1 MLFYSRHFVHYNRL
15 IERGIVLYTK
25 KFRGLKLLLLIAV
38 LLLSA
43 NLRAPLTSVGVLLPA
58 INDDLQLSA
67 FATSIIAILPLLAFS
82 FASLFAA
89 PVSAKIGL
97 NQTIVYALIVITV
110 GIIFRSLGSST
121 LLFTGILLIGI
132 GIAFG
137 NVLAPVFIKA
147 SFPLQVGIVTA
158 LYTVSMNIFGA
169 LSSAVSAPI
178 AKATNY
184 NISLAVIGIVTIITL
199 IIWII
204 VLQKDKEVEAPHPVA
219 MTSSIWR
226 SPLAWQITLFMGG
239 QSVIF
244 YSLINF
250 LPIILKEQHIPV
262 EVTGGYLTVLQMA
275 IIIFTFIIPMIAA
288 NMAHQVYLGCIN
300 GLLFI
305 AGIAGMIYGDV
316 KYMLVYILF
325 IGVAL
330 GISFGLVNL
339 FFSLKTEY
347 THTAKQLSGMAQSIG
362 YLFAALSV
370 LIFGVIHD
378 YTHNWSHSLYF
389 LLADALLMLIVGMLA
404 GRKHTIEGH
413 TIK

>member
-25 KFRGLKLLLLIAV
+25 KFRGLKLLLLVAV

-89 PVSAKIGL
+89 PVSTKIGL
-97 NQTIVYALIVITV
+97 NRTIVYALIVITV

-204 VLQKDKEVEAPHPVA
+204 VLQKDKEVEAPHPIA

-250 LPIILKEQHIPV
+250 LPILLKEQHIPV
-262 EVTGGYLTVLQMA
+262 EVTGGYLTVLQIA
-275 IIIFTFIIPMIAA
+275 IIIFTFVIPMIAA

-404 GRKHTIEGH
+404 GRKHTI
-413 TIK
+413 

>member
-1 MLFYSRHFVHYNRL
+1 M
-15 IERGIVLYTK
+15 YTK
-25 KFRGLKLLLLIAV
+25 KFRGLKLLLLVAV

-89 PVSAKIGL
+89 PVSTKIGL
-97 NQTIVYALIVITV
+97 NRTIVYALIVITV

-204 VLQKDKEVEAPHPVA
+204 VLQKDKEVEAPHPIA

-250 LPIILKEQHIPV
+250 LPILLKEQHIPV
-262 EVTGGYLTVLQMA
+262 EVTGGYLTVLQIA
-275 IIIFTFIIPMIAA
+275 IIIFTFVIPMIAA

-404 GRKHTIEGH
+404 GRKHTI
-413 TIK
+413 

>member
-1 MLFYSRHFVHYNRL
+1 M
-15 IERGIVLYTK
+15 
-25 KFRGLKLLLLIAV
+25 KLLLLVAV

-89 PVSAKIGL
+89 PVSTKIGL
-97 NQTIVYALIVITV
+97 NRTIVYALIVITV
-110 GIIFRSLGSST
+110 GIILRSLGSST

-147 SFPLQVGIVTA
+147 SFPLQVGLVTA

-184 NISLAVIGIVTIITL
+184 NISLAMIGIVTIITL
-199 IIWII
+199 IFWII
-204 VLQKDKEVEAPHPVA
+204 VLQKDKEVEAPQPVA
-219 MTSSIWR
+219 VTSSIWR

-262 EVTGGYLTVLQMA
+262 EVTGGYLTVLQIA

-347 THTAKQLSGMAQSIG
+347 THTAKQLSGMAQAIG

-378 YTHNWSHSLYF
+378 YTHDWSHSLYF

-404 GRKHTIEGH
+404 GRKHTIEGN

>member
-1 MLFYSRHFVHYNRL
+1 MLFYSRYFVHYNRL

-25 KFRGLKLLLLIAV
+25 KFRGLKLLLLVAV

-67 FATSIIAILPLLAFS
+67 FATNIIAILPLLAFS

-89 PVSAKIGL
+89 PVSTKIGL
-97 NQTIVYALIVITV
+97 NRTIVHALIVITV
-110 GIIFRSLGSST
+110 GIILRSLGSST

-184 NISLAVIGIVTIITL
+184 NISLAMIGIVTIITL
-199 IIWII
+199 IFWII
-204 VLQKDKEVEAPHPVA
+204 VLQKDKDVEAPQA
-219 MTSSIWR
+219 ITMTSSIWR

-262 EVTGGYLTVLQMA
+262 EVTGGYLTVLQIA

-288 NMAHQVYLGCIN
+288 NMIHQVYLGCIN

-347 THTAKQLSGMAQSIG
+347 THTAKQLSGMAQAIG

-378 YTHNWSHSLYF
+378 YTHDWSHSLYF

-404 GRKHTIEGH
+404 GRKHTIEGN

>member
-1 MLFYSRHFVHYNRL
+1 M
-15 IERGIVLYTK
+15 YTK
-25 KFRGLKLLLLIAV
+25 KFRGLKLLLLVAV

-89 PVSAKIGL
+89 PVSTKIGL
-97 NQTIVYALIVITV
+97 NRTIVYALIVITV

-262 EVTGGYLTVLQMA
+262 EVTGGYLTVLQIA

-404 GRKHTIEGH
+404 GRKHTI
-413 TIK
+413 

>member
-1 MLFYSRHFVHYNRL
+1 MLFYSRYFVHYNRL

-25 KFRGLKLLLLIAV
+25 RFRGLKLLLLVAV

-89 PVSAKIGL
+89 PVSTKIGL
-97 NQTIVYALIVITV
+97 NRTIVYALIVITV
-110 GIIFRSLGSST
+110 GIILRSLGSST

-184 NISLAVIGIVTIITL
+184 NISLAMIGIVTIITL
-199 IIWII
+199 IFWII
-204 VLQKDKEVEAPHPVA
+204 VLQKDKDVEAPQA
-219 MTSSIWR
+219 ITMTSSIWR

-262 EVTGGYLTVLQMA
+262 EVTGGYLTVLQIA

-347 THTAKQLSGMAQSIG
+347 THTAKQLSGMAQAIG

-378 YTHNWSHSLYF
+378 YTHDWSHSLYF

-404 GRKHTIEGH
+404 GRKHTIEGN

>member
-25 KFRGLKLLLLIAV
+25 KFRGLKLLLLVAV

-89 PVSAKIGL
+89 PVSTKIGL
-97 NQTIVYALIVITV
+97 NRTIVYALIVITV

-204 VLQKDKEVEAPHPVA
+204 VLQKDKEVEAPHPIA

-300 GLLFI
+300 GLLFM

>member
-1 MLFYSRHFVHYNRL
+1 MLFYSRHFVHYNRS

-25 KFRGLKLLLLIAV
+25 KFRGLKLLLLVAV

-89 PVSAKIGL
+89 PVSTKIGL
-97 NQTIVYALIVITV
+97 NRTIVYALIVITV
-110 GIIFRSLGSST
+110 GIILRSLGSST

-184 NISLAVIGIVTIITL
+184 NISLAMIGIVTIITL
-199 IIWII
+199 IFWII
-204 VLQKDKEVEAPHPVA
+204 VLQKDKEVEAPQPVA
-219 MTSSIWR
+219 VTSSIWR

-262 EVTGGYLTVLQMA
+262 EVTGGYLTVLQIA

-347 THTAKQLSGMAQSIG
+347 THTAKQLSGMAQAIG

-378 YTHNWSHSLYF
+378 YTHNWNHSLYF

-404 GRKHTIEGH
+404 GRKHTIEGN

>member
-1 MLFYSRHFVHYNRL
+1 M
-15 IERGIVLYTK
+15 YTK
-25 KFRGLKLLLLIAV
+25 RFRGLKLLLLVAV

-89 PVSAKIGL
+89 PVSTKIGL
-97 NQTIVYALIVITV
+97 NRTIVHALIVITV
-110 GIIFRSLGSST
+110 GIILRSLGSST

-184 NISLAVIGIVTIITL
+184 NISLAMIGIVTIITL
-199 IIWII
+199 IFWII
-204 VLQKDKEVEAPHPVA
+204 VLQKDKEVEAPQPVA
-219 MTSSIWR
+219 VTSSIWR

-262 EVTGGYLTVLQMA
+262 EVTGGYLTVLQIA

-347 THTAKQLSGMAQSIG
+347 THTAKQLSGMAQAIG

-378 YTHNWSHSLYF
+378 YTHDWSHSLYF

-404 GRKHTIEGH
+404 GRKHTIEGN

>member
-1 MLFYSRHFVHYNRL
+1 M
-15 IERGIVLYTK
+15 YTK
-25 KFRGLKLLLLIAV
+25 KFRGLKLLLLVAV

-82 FASLFAA
+82 LASLFAA
-89 PVSAKIGL
+89 PVSTKIGL
-97 NQTIVYALIVITV
+97 NRTIVYALIVITV

-262 EVTGGYLTVLQMA
+262 EVTGGYLTVLQIA

-330 GISFGLVNL
+330 GISFGLVIL

>member
-1 MLFYSRHFVHYNRL
+1 MLFYNRYFVHYNRL

-25 KFRGLKLLLLIAV
+25 RFRGLKLLLLVAV

-89 PVSAKIGL
+89 PVSTKIGL
-97 NQTIVYALIVITV
+97 NRTIVYALIVITV
-110 GIIFRSLGSST
+110 GIILRSLGSST

-147 SFPLQVGIVTA
+147 SFPLQVGLVTA

-184 NISLAVIGIVTIITL
+184 NISLAMIGIVTIITL
-199 IIWII
+199 IFWII
-204 VLQKDKEVEAPHPVA
+204 VLQKDKEVEAPQPVA
-219 MTSSIWR
+219 VTSSIWR

-262 EVTGGYLTVLQMA
+262 EVTGGYLTVLQIA

-339 FFSLKTEY
+339 FFSMKTEY
-347 THTAKQLSGMAQSIG
+347 THTAKQLSGMAQAIG

-378 YTHNWSHSLYF
+378 YTHDWSHSLYF

-404 GRKHTIEGH
+404 GRKHTIEGN

>member
-1 MLFYSRHFVHYNRL
+1 M
-15 IERGIVLYTK
+15 YTK
-25 KFRGLKLLLLIAV
+25 KFRGLKLLLLVAV

-89 PVSAKIGL
+89 PVSTKIGL
-97 NQTIVYALIVITV
+97 NRTIVHALIVITV
-110 GIIFRSLGSST
+110 GIILRSLGSST

-184 NISLAVIGIVTIITL
+184 NISLAMIGIVTIITL
-199 IIWII
+199 IFWII
-204 VLQKDKEVEAPHPVA
+204 VLQKDKDVEAPQA
-219 MTSSIWR
+219 ITMTSSIWR

-262 EVTGGYLTVLQMA
+262 EVTGGYLTVLQIA
-275 IIIFTFIIPMIAA
+275 IIIFTFIIPRIAA

-316 KYMLVYILF
+316 NICLF
-325 IGVAL
+325 I
-330 GISFGLVNL
+330 S
-339 FFSLKTEY
+339 S
-347 THTAKQLSGMAQSIG
+347 S
-362 YLFAALSV
+362 
-370 LIFGVIHD
+370 
-378 YTHNWSHSLYF
+378 
-389 LLADALLMLIVGMLA
+389 
-404 GRKHTIEGH
+404 
-413 TIK
+413 

>member
-25 KFRGLKLLLLIAV
+25 KFRGLKLLLLVAV

-89 PVSAKIGL
+89 PVSTKIGL
-97 NQTIVYALIVITV
+97 NRTIVYALIVITV

-204 VLQKDKEVEAPHPVA
+204 VLQKDKEVEAPHPIA
-219 MTSSIWR
+219 MTSSILR

-250 LPIILKEQHIPV
+250 LPILLKEQHIPV
-262 EVTGGYLTVLQMA
+262 EVTGGYLTVLQIA
-275 IIIFTFIIPMIAA
+275 IIIFTFVIPMIAA

-404 GRKHTIEGH
+404 GRKHTI
-413 TIK
+413 

>member
-89 PVSAKIGL
+89 PVSTKIGL
-97 NQTIVYALIVITV
+97 NRTIVYALIVITV

-204 VLQKDKEVEAPHPVA
+204 VLQKDKEVEAPHPIA

-300 GLLFI
+300 GLLFM

>member
-1 MLFYSRHFVHYNRL
+1 M
-15 IERGIVLYTK
+15 YTK
-25 KFRGLKLLLLIAV
+25 KFRGLKLLLLVAV

-89 PVSAKIGL
+89 PVSTKIGL

-204 VLQKDKEVEAPHPVA
+204 VLQKDKEVEAPHPIA

-300 GLLFI
+300 GLLFM

-347 THTAKQLSGMAQSIG
+347 THTAKQLSGMSQSIG

>member
-1 MLFYSRHFVHYNRL
+1 M
-15 IERGIVLYTK
+15 YTK
-25 KFRGLKLLLLIAV
+25 KFRGLKLLLLVAV

-89 PVSAKIGL
+89 PVSTKIGL
-97 NQTIVYALIVITV
+97 NRTIVYALIVITV

-300 GLLFI
+300 GLLFM

>member
-204 VLQKDKEVEAPHPVA
+204 VLQKDKEVEAPHPIA

-300 GLLFI
+300 GLLFM

>member
-1 MLFYSRHFVHYNRL
+1 M
-15 IERGIVLYTK
+15 YTK
-25 KFRGLKLLLLIAV
+25 KFRGLKLLLLVAV

-58 INDDLQLSA
+58 INNDLQLSA
-67 FATSIIAILPLLAFS
+67 FAISIIAILPLLAFS

-89 PVSAKIGL
+89 PVSTKIGL
-97 NQTIVYALIVITV
+97 NRTIVYALIVITI
-110 GIIFRSLGSST
+110 GIILRSLGSST

-184 NISLAVIGIVTIITL
+184 NISLAMIGIVTIITL

-204 VLQKDKEVEAPHPVA
+204 VLQKDKDVEAPQA
-219 MTSSIWR
+219 ITMTSSIWR

-250 LPIILKEQHIPV
+250 LPIILKEQQIPV
-262 EVTGGYLTVLQMA
+262 EVTGGYLTVLQIA

-288 NMAHQVYLGCIN
+288 KMAHQVYLGCIN

-339 FFSLKTEY
+339 FFSMKTEY
-347 THTAKQLSGMAQSIG
+347 THTAKQLSGMAQAIG

-370 LIFGVIHD
+370 LVFGVIHNH
-378 YTHNWSHSLYF
+378 THNWNHSLYF

-404 GRKHTIEGH
+404 GRKRTIEG
-413 TIK
+413 IKQM

>member
-1 MLFYSRHFVHYNRL
+1 M
-15 IERGIVLYTK
+15 YTK
-25 KFRGLKLLLLIAV
+25 KFRGLKLLLLVAV

-89 PVSAKIGL
+89 PVSTKIGL
-97 NQTIVYALIVITV
+97 NRTIVYALIVITV
-110 GIIFRSLGSST
+110 GIIFRSLGSSA

-137 NVLAPVFIKA
+137 NVLAPVFIKV

-204 VLQKDKEVEAPHPVA
+204 VLQKDKEVEAPHPIA

-262 EVTGGYLTVLQMA
+262 EVTGGYLTVLQIA

>member
-25 KFRGLKLLLLIAV
+25 KFRGLKLLLLVAV

-89 PVSAKIGL
+89 PVSTKIGL
-97 NQTIVYALIVITV
+97 NRTIVYALIVITV
-110 GIIFRSLGSST
+110 GIIFRLLGSST

-204 VLQKDKEVEAPHPVA
+204 VLQKDKEVEAPQPVA

-262 EVTGGYLTVLQMA
+262 EVTGGYLTILQIA

-347 THTAKQLSGMAQSIG
+347 THTAKQLSGMAQAIG

-378 YTHNWSHSLYF
+378 YTHDWSHSLYF

-404 GRKHTIEGH
+404 GRKHTIEG
-413 TIK
+413 IK

>member
-1 MLFYSRHFVHYNRL
+1 M
-15 IERGIVLYTK
+15 YTK
-25 KFRGLKLLLLIAV
+25 KFRGLKLLLLVAV

-89 PVSAKIGL
+89 PVSTKIGL
-97 NQTIVYALIVITV
+97 NRTIVYALIVITV

-204 VLQKDKEVEAPHPVA
+204 VLQKDKEVEAPHPIA
-219 MTSSIWR
+219 MTSSIWQ

-262 EVTGGYLTVLQMA
+262 EVTGGYLTVLQIA

-300 GLLFI
+300 GLLFM

>member
-1 MLFYSRHFVHYNRL
+1 M
-15 IERGIVLYTK
+15 YTK

-89 PVSAKIGL
+89 PVSTKIGL
-97 NQTIVYALIVITV
+97 NRTIVYALIVITV

-300 GLLFI
+300 GLLFM

>member
-15 IERGIVLYTK
+15 IERGIVLYKK
-25 KFRGLKLLLLIAV
+25 KFRGLKLLLLVAV

-89 PVSAKIGL
+89 PVSTKIGL
-97 NQTIVYALIVITV
+97 NRTIVYALIVITV

-204 VLQKDKEVEAPHPVA
+204 VLQKDKEVEAPHPIA
-219 MTSSIWR
+219 MTSSILR

-250 LPIILKEQHIPV
+250 LPILLKEQHIPV
-262 EVTGGYLTVLQMA
+262 EVTGGYLTVLQIA
-275 IIIFTFIIPMIAA
+275 IIIFTFVIPMIAA

-404 GRKHTIEGH
+404 GRKHTI
-413 TIK
+413 

>member
-1 MLFYSRHFVHYNRL
+1 M
-15 IERGIVLYTK
+15 YTK
-25 KFRGLKLLLLIAV
+25 RFRGLKLLLLVAV

-89 PVSAKIGL
+89 PVSTKIGL
-97 NQTIVYALIVITV
+97 NRTIVYALIVITV
-110 GIIFRSLGSST
+110 GIILRSLGSST

-184 NISLAVIGIVTIITL
+184 NISLAMIGIVTIITL
-199 IIWII
+199 IFWII
-204 VLQKDKEVEAPHPVA
+204 VLQKDKEVEAPQPVA
-219 MTSSIWR
+219 VTSSIWR

-262 EVTGGYLTVLQMA
+262 EVTGGYLTVLQIA

-347 THTAKQLSGMAQSIG
+347 THTAKQLSGMAQAIG

-378 YTHNWSHSLYF
+378 YTHDWSHSLYF

-404 GRKHTIEGH
+404 GRKHTIEGN

>member
-1 MLFYSRHFVHYNRL
+1 M
-15 IERGIVLYTK
+15 
-25 KFRGLKLLLLIAV
+25 KLLLLVAV

-89 PVSAKIGL
+89 PVSTKIGL
-97 NQTIVYALIVITV
+97 NRTIVYALIVITV
-110 GIIFRSLGSST
+110 GIILRSLGSST

-184 NISLAVIGIVTIITL
+184 NISLAMIGIVTIITL
-199 IIWII
+199 IFWII
-204 VLQKDKEVEAPHPVA
+204 VLQKDKEVEAPQPVA
-219 MTSSIWR
+219 VTSSIWR

-262 EVTGGYLTVLQMA
+262 EVTGGYLTVLQIA

-339 FFSLKTEY
+339 FFSMKTEY
-347 THTAKQLSGMAQSIG
+347 THTAKQLSGMAQAIG

-378 YTHNWSHSLYF
+378 YTHDWSHSLYF

-404 GRKHTIEGH
+404 GRKHTIEGN

>member
-1 MLFYSRHFVHYNRL
+1 M
-15 IERGIVLYTK
+15 YTK
-25 KFRGLKLLLLIAV
+25 KFRGLKLLLLVAV

-58 INDDLQLSA
+58 INNDLQLSA
-67 FATSIIAILPLLAFS
+67 FAISIIAILPLLAFS

-89 PVSAKIGL
+89 PVSTKIGL
-97 NQTIVYALIVITV
+97 NRTIVYALIVITI
-110 GIIFRSLGSST
+110 GIILRSLGSST

-184 NISLAVIGIVTIITL
+184 NMSLAMIGIVTIITL

-204 VLQKDKEVEAPHPVA
+204 VLQKDKDVEAPQA
-219 MTSSIWR
+219 ITMTSSIWR

-250 LPIILKEQHIPV
+250 LPIILKEQQIPV
-262 EVTGGYLTVLQMA
+262 EVTGGYLTVLQIA

-288 NMAHQVYLGCIN
+288 KMAHQVYLGCIN

-339 FFSLKTEY
+339 FFSMKTEY
-347 THTAKQLSGMAQSIG
+347 THTAKQLSGMAQAIG

-370 LIFGVIHD
+370 LVFGVIHD
-378 YTHNWSHSLYF
+378 YTHNWNHSLYF

-404 GRKHTIEGH
+404 GRKRTIEG
-413 TIK
+413 IKQM

>member
-1 MLFYSRHFVHYNRL
+1 M
-15 IERGIVLYTK
+15 YTK
-25 KFRGLKLLLLIAV
+25 KFRGLKLLLLVAV

-89 PVSAKIGL
+89 PVSTKIGL

-204 VLQKDKEVEAPHPVA
+204 VLQKDKEVEAPHPIA

-262 EVTGGYLTVLQMA
+262 EVTGGYLTVLQIA

-362 YLFAALSV
+362 YLFAALSL

-389 LLADALLMLIVGMLA
+389 LLADALLMLIVGILA

>member
-25 KFRGLKLLLLIAV
+25 KFRGLKLLLLVAV

-89 PVSAKIGL
+89 PVSTKIGL
-97 NQTIVYALIVITV
+97 NRTIVYALIVITV

-158 LYTVSMNIFGA
+158 LYTVSMNMFGA

-204 VLQKDKEVEAPHPVA
+204 VLQKDKEVEAPHPIA

-250 LPIILKEQHIPV
+250 LPILLKEQHIPV
-262 EVTGGYLTVLQMA
+262 EVTGGYLTVLQIA

-378 YTHNWSHSLYF
+378 YTHNWNHSLYF
-389 LLADALLMLIVGMLA
+389 LLADALLVLIVGMLA
-404 GRKHTIEGH
+404 GHKRTIEGN

>member
-25 KFRGLKLLLLIAV
+25 KFRGLKLLLLVAV

-89 PVSAKIGL
+89 PVSTKIGL
-97 NQTIVYALIVITV
+97 NRTIVYALIVITV

-262 EVTGGYLTVLQMA
+262 EVTGGYLTVLQIA

-404 GRKHTIEGH
+404 GRKHTI
-413 TIK
+413 